1 MLKKEIIIIIFK
13 MNDDSIHISSHLL
26 DELIADIDNTK
37 EQIDHFH
44 NSPSTD
50 VNEDNLEQYD
60 YDINEDE
67 IINEINTKH
76 NKHIK
81 EYNNILEQFEFDI
94 QIDYHKDILEERLPT
109 ESNTIKTNT
118 FYHLKQPSFYDVMTN
133 DVSEHLIEND
143 FGLNEHRLTTLL
155 IENVKSRNR
164 KPRILSK
171 VFRRNKHSTISFYRD
186 DNQLEASGYIG
197 QCGQCFIY

>member
-1 MLKKEIIIIIFK
+1 

-37 EQIDHFH
+37 EQIDNFH

-118 FYHLKQPSFYDVMTN
+118 FYHLKQPSFYDVMT
-133 DVSEHLIEND
+133 DEIDPSIVAKILYD
-143 FGLNEHRLTTLL
+143 NEYK
-155 IENVKSRNR
+155 EFDWQPEEV
-164 KPRILSK
+164 
-171 VFRRNKHSTISFYRD
+171 
-186 DNQLEASGYIG
+186 Q
-197 QCGQCFIY
+197 

>member
-1 MLKKEIIIIIFK
+1 
-13 MNDDSIHISSHLL
+13 MNDDSIYISSQLL
-26 DELIADIDNTK
+26 DELIADIENTK
-37 EQIDHFH
+37 EQIDIFH
-44 NSPSTD
+44 NAPSTD

-76 NKHIK
+76 NTHIK

-94 QIDYHKDILEERLPT
+94 QIDYHKDILEEKLPT

-143 FGLNEHRLTTLL
+143 FGLNEHRLTTLS

-164 KPRILSK
+164 KPRMVAK
-171 VFRRNKHSTISFYRD
+171 AFRNKHSTISFYRD
-186 DNQLEASGYIG
+186 DNPLEASGYSG

>member
-1 MLKKEIIIIIFK
+1 

-118 FYHLKQPSFYDVMTN
+118 FYHLKQPSFYDVMTD

>member
-1 MLKKEIIIIIFK
+1 
-13 MNDDSIHISSHLL
+13 MNDDSIYISSQLL
-26 DELIADIDNTK
+26 DELIADIENTK
-37 EQIDHFH
+37 EQIDIFH
-44 NSPSTD
+44 NAPSTD

-76 NKHIK
+76 NTHIK

-94 QIDYHKDILEERLPT
+94 QIDYHRDILEEKLPT

-143 FGLNEHRLTTLL
+143 FGLNEHRLTTLS

-164 KPRILSK
+164 KPRMIAK
-171 VFRRNKHSTISFYRD
+171 AFRNKHSTISFYRD
-186 DNQLEASGYIG
+186 DNPLEASGYTG

>member
-1 MLKKEIIIIIFK
+1 

-37 EQIDHFH
+37 EQIDNFH

-109 ESNTIKTNT
+109 DSNTIKTNT

>member
-1 MLKKEIIIIIFK
+1 

-37 EQIDHFH
+37 EQIDNFH

-143 FGLNEHRLTTLL
+143 FGLNEHRLTTLS

-186 DNQLEASGYIG
+186 DNQLEASGYNG

>member
-1 MLKKEIIIIIFK
+1 

-37 EQIDHFH
+37 EQIDNFH

-81 EYNNILEQFEFDI
+81 EYNNILEQFNI
-94 QIDYHKDILEERLPT
+94 RKYC
-109 ESNTIKTNT
+109 
-118 FYHLKQPSFYDVMTN
+118 
-133 DVSEHLIEND
+133 D
-143 FGLNEHRLTTLL
+143 FL
-155 IENVKSRNR
+155 
-164 KPRILSK
+164 
-171 VFRRNKHSTISFYRD
+171 Y
-186 DNQLEASGYIG
+186 
-197 QCGQCFIY
+197 

>member
-1 MLKKEIIIIIFK
+1 

-37 EQIDHFH
+37 EQIDNFH

-94 QIDYHKDILEERLPT
+94 QIDYHKDILEERLPI

-164 KPRILSK
+164 KPRILAK
-171 VFRRNKHSTISFYRD
+171 VFRNKHSTISFYRD

>member
-1 MLKKEIIIIIFK
+1 MFRQCINLTLFTCR
-13 MNDDSIHISSHLL
+13 NSNLFSI
-26 DELIADIDNTK
+26 
-37 EQIDHFH
+37 
-44 NSPSTD
+44 
-50 VNEDNLEQYD
+50 
-60 YDINEDE
+60 
-67 IINEINTKH
+67 KH

-133 DVSEHLIEND
+133 DVSEHLIETD

>member
-1 MLKKEIIIIIFK
+1 MADKMVKSIKAYKIVESENDFIISWTIPTSKSKK
-13 MNDDSIHISSHLL
+13 HW
-26 DELIADIDNTK
+26 T
-37 EQIDHFH
+37 
-44 NSPSTD
+44 
-50 VNEDNLEQYD
+50 
-60 YDINEDE
+60 
-67 IINEINTKH
+67 
-76 NKHIK
+76 KHIK

-133 DVSEHLIEND
+133 DMSEHLIEND

-164 KPRILSK
+164 KPRILAK
-171 VFRRNKHSTISFYRD
+171 VFRNKHSTISFYRD

>member
-1 MLKKEIIIIIFK
+1 

-37 EQIDHFH
+37 EQIDNFH

-164 KPRILSK
+164 KPRILAK

-186 DNQLEASGYIG
+186 DNQLEASGYIR